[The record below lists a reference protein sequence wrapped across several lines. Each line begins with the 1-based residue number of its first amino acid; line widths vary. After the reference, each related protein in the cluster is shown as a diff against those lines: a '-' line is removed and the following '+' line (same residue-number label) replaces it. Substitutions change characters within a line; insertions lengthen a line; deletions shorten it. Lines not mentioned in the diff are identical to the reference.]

1 MLRMIQSYLQ
11 INVHLSFTIQLKMP
25 SWTVV
30 SLSPGI
36 TFCIFRLMYRGA
48 SYADIMRYQR
58 CIDLWRRALQ
68 IRIDKD
74 TMLYTDTCFTAQA
87 LVRLMIDYNIRSNIN
102 KEDKIRQRFH
112 DIISTFR
119 LITTDIVGKFILC
132 FRFICINFFVFSL
145 LIYLVLSPKR

>member
-1 MLRMIQSYLQ
+1 
-11 INVHLSFTIQLKMP
+11 
-25 SWTVV
+25 
-30 SLSPGI
+30 
-36 TFCIFRLMYRGA
+36 
-48 SYADIMRYQR
+48 MRYQR

-102 KEDKIRQRFH
+102 KEDRIKQRFH

-119 LITTDIVGKFILC
+119 LITTDIVGKFNFC
-132 FRFICINFFVFSL
+132 FHFICVNLYFL
-145 LIYLVLSPKR
+145 LIYLVYITQVIKKTVKPGHFKHFANQSIFRRETLAKQMPKLCHYFLLKTSMMDWRII